1 MLARRHVVG
10 GRERVVLHDEARHE
24 AVELPVA
31 TWAVLACAD
40 GTRDVA
46 GIAAAAARLGAG
58 ATEAAVAALL
68 EAMHARG
75 ALENGA
81 PPHEPDVVTIR
92 PRPEDVSR
100 QPVAPLPGYRFDCD
114 GSGGCCSAYGSIL
127 LTPGDRDRARA
138 ALEGETRAGVPMSRW
153 FTPDHGS
160 APTPLS
166 VPLHI
171 EGGCGFLGDD
181 GLCEIHRRV
190 GLAGKP
196 RACAAFP
203 LIACSDGEEVRVSV
217 TPECACVLRLAAP
230 GRGEPL
236 AESWRSGSD
245 LPPTTVVD
253 VLPATLTVSA
263 GRTHSRAW
271 VREQVA
277 DVLAALP
284 TAVDPART
292 CWECADSWSG
302 ASPTNPVLAPYVD
315 SLLPVARDLLRRR
328 STYAPDGDWVLGSL
342 RWLVGTLHLLGE
354 ASLQEMILEASE
366 TGDPT
371 EQLYLRSSLWAYR
384 DFIETPL
391 ELVMRAHA
399 AKIWIGRAMAEV
411 PLAPSDT
418 AVPLATLSMLMRGHG
433 LMRAWDERS
442 EA

>member
-1 MLARRHVVG
+1 MLARRHVVDG
-10 GRERVVLHDEARHE
+10 QESVVLHDEARHE
-24 AVELPVA
+24 AVALPPA

-46 GIAAAAARLGAG
+46 GIAAAAARVGAG
-58 ATEAAVAALL
+58 ATEAAVAKLL
-68 EAMHARG
+68 EALHARG
-75 ALENGA
+75 ALEDGA

-92 PRPEDVSR
+92 KRPEDVSK

-166 VPLHI
+166 VPLHV
-171 EGGCGFLGDD
+171 EGGCGFLGED

-203 LIACSDGEEVRVSV
+203 LVACSDGKEVRVSV
-217 TPECACVLRLAAP
+217 TPECACVLRSAGP

-236 AESWRSGSD
+236 TESWRAGSD

-253 VLPATLTVSA
+253 VLPAMLDVSK
-263 GRTHSRAW
+263 GRMQSRDW
-271 VREQVA
+271 VRTQVA
-277 DVLAALP
+277 EVLAALP
-284 TAVDPART
+284 TAADPARA
-292 CWECADSWSG
+292 CWAWADTWSDTT
-302 ASPTNPVLAPYVD
+302 PTEAVLAPYID
-315 SLLPVARDLLRRR
+315 SLLPLARDLLRRR
-328 STYAPDGDWVLGSL
+328 STYVGDADWVLGSL
-342 RWLVGTLHLLGE
+342 RWLVGTLHLLQE
-354 ASLQEMILEASE
+354 VSLQEMILEASPV
-366 TGDPT
+366 GDPT
-371 EQLYLRSSLWAYR
+371 ERLYVRSSLWAYR
-384 DFIETPL
+384 DFIDMPL
-391 ELVMRAHA
+391 AGVMRAHA
-399 AKIWIGRAMAEV
+399 AKIWVGRAMAEV
-411 PLAPSDT
+411 PLAPSET

-433 LMRAWDERS
+433 LMRAWDEPV